1 MSCKENL
8 VKRDIIYNGKIIN
21 IYNDVVSIENKNITS
36 YREIVE
42 HNGGVCAVIKTKDN
56 KIKFVRQ
63 YRYAFGEFLLE
74 LPAGKIEKGEDP
86 DLAIA
91 REVEEEVGVSANK
104 IIKVGRMYPSPGYC
118 TEIIYLYYVDDYDD
132 CEKHFDI
139 DEDLDL
145 FEYTYQEALELIENG
160 KIVDAKTICL
170 LLRLR
175 NKFL

>member
-21 IYNDVVSIENKNITS
+21 VYNDVVSIENKNITS

>member
-8 VKRDIIYNGKIIN
+8 IKRDIIYNGKIIN
-21 IYNDVVSIENKNITS
+21 VYNDVVSIENKNITS